1 MPRRAAAWAWDAI
14 SAVGVEIDGGLVRL
28 PHSQA
33 ELSARFG
40 WSRNDGRVA
49 AYLRALGP
57 AVVSRR
63 DGVVLDRRV
72 LATIAPP
79 QHPLGGRDADPGANE
94 RALYLVSGPGHGQGP
109 PGPSAPG
116 RDELVR
122 QLAAVDDRLVEVLWE
137 QRELLRELLY
147 GAGSVERESSG
158 SAEGPRIEGAESAE
172 QRDIPRVPNR
182 EEKGVSFSKVE
193 DQPLTSLPCPVPT
206 RELAAVADSAEAPT
220 TRDWEDA
227 ELPELL
233 SELLAVCKERGF
245 PGLNNPSL
253 AVAALSAYT
262 RAQVLHAQREVVRQV
277 RAGQHFTSP
286 VGVLVSAARSAKA
299 GYFPTVK
306 PVGPVRLAPREA
318 EPVEDVDEEAA
329 AAVRALET
337 DPTRAE
343 ELAALDDLVRKDLDG
358 APLGE
363 RTLRSPHLARVHRQL
378 AWRRAQQS
386 PGGE

>member
-1 MPRRAAAWAWDAI
+1 
-14 SAVGVEIDGGLVRL
+14 
-28 PHSQA
+28 
-33 ELSARFG
+33 
-40 WSRNDGRVA
+40 VA

-94 RALYLVSGPGHGQGP
+94 RALYLVSGPDHGQGSPAP
-109 PGPSAPG
+109 PTPG

-147 GAGSVERESSG
+147 GAGHVEREDSG
-158 SAEGPRIEGAESAE
+158 SAEGPRIEGAESAK
-172 QRDIPRVPNR
+172 QRDISRVSNR
-182 EEKGVSFSKVE
+182 EGKGVSFSKVE
-193 DQPLTSLPCPVPT
+193 DPPLTSLPCSVPT
-206 RELAAVADSAEAPT
+206 RELAAGADSAEAT
-220 TRDWEDA
+220 TIRDWEDV

-299 GYFPTVK
+299 GYFPPTVK
-306 PVGPVRLAPREA
+306 PVGPVRLAPSET

-337 DPTRAE
+337 DPSRAE

-363 RTLRSPHLARVHRQL
+363 RTLRSPRLARVHRQL